1 MVMMPLKS
9 TVNIADKKSGSL
21 RAVIPKEVCEELGL
35 RPGDILSWNVEK
47 RDGRKV
53 AVIRKLE

>member
-1 MVMMPLKS
+1 MMPIKS

-21 RAVIPKEVCEELGL
+21 RAVIPKEIVEELGL
-35 RPGDILSWNVEK
+35 QPGDVLAWDVEE

-53 AVIRKLE
+53 AVIRRLE

>member
-1 MVMMPLKS
+1 MMPLKS

-21 RAVIPKEVCEELGL
+21 RAVIPKEICEELGL
-35 RPGDILSWNVEK
+35 QPGDVLAWDIEE

-53 AVIRKLE
+53 AILRKME

>member
-1 MVMMPLKS
+1 MMPLKS

-21 RAVIPKEVCEELGL
+21 RAVIPKEICEELGL
-35 RPGDILSWNVEK
+35 QPGDVLAWDVEK
-47 RDGRKV
+47 RHGRKV

>member
-1 MVMMPLKS
+1 MPLKS

-35 RPGDILSWNVEK
+35 QPGDVLSWDVEK
-47 RDGRKV
+47 RNGRKV
-53 AVIRKLE
+53 AVVRKLE

>member
-1 MVMMPLKS
+1 MMVIKS

-21 RAVIPKEVCEELGL
+21 KAVIPKEVVKELGIQV
-35 RPGDILSWNVEK
+35 GDVLAWEIREVE
-47 RDGRKV
+47 GRRV